1 LCFTCHSRRTNYTD
15 CGSCLK
21 VKFLVDECTGKRLS
35 NLLNVAGYDTI
46 FVGDWKP
53 SAPDDEVLDKA
64 NIEGRVL
71 ITDDKDFGELVFRL
85 EKPSSGVIL
94 IRTSTTNS
102 AIRMHLL
109 ETLLK
114 STNVYKKFIVLK
126 DKVFKI
132 RDA

>member
-1 LCFTCHSRRTNYTD
+1 M
-15 CGSCLK
+15 K

-35 NLLNVAGYDTI
+35 NLLNAAGYDAI

-53 SAPDDEVLDKA
+53 SASDEEVLDKA
-64 NIEGRVL
+64 NKERRVL

-94 IRTSTTNS
+94 IRASTTNS

-114 STNVYKKFIVLK
+114 STEVYKKFIVLK

-132 RDA
+132 RDT

>member
-1 LCFTCHSRRTNYTD
+1 
-15 CGSCLK
+15 LK
-21 VKFLVDECTGKRLS
+21 IKFLVDECTGKRLS
-35 NLLNVAGYDTI
+35 NLLNAAGYDTI
-46 FVGDWKP
+46 FVDDWRP
-53 SAPDDEVLDKA
+53 SAPDDEVQDKA
-64 NIEGRVL
+64 NKEGRVL

-102 AIRMHLL
+102 SIRMHLL
-109 ETLLK
+109 EGLFK
-114 STNVYKKFIVLK
+114 SKDVYKKFIFLK